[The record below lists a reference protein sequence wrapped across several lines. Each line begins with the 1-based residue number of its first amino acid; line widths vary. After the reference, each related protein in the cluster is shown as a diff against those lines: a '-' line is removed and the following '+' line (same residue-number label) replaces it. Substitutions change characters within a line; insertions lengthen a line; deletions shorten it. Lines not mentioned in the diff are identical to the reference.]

1 MTIRLPLAA
10 ALLACAMPAFAATH
24 NVAPGEDAQKA
35 LQEALILAEPGD
47 EIVLAAG
54 RYTVTDGLSLD
65 VDNVTVRGAGMD
77 GTVLDFT
84 GQQGSGEGLL
94 VTSDNVTLRDFALE
108 NPKGDGIKSKGAD
121 NIVYHRIRVTWTRG
135 PHAENGAYGIYPVES
150 TGVLIDGVKV
160 TGASDA
166 GIYVG
171 QSNGIT
177 VRNSIAEAN
186 VAGIEIENSRNALVE
201 HNVATRNTG
210 GILVFDLP
218 ALPVMGGGN
227 VIVANNLV
235 VANDT
240 PNFAPPGNIVASVRR
255 GTGILIM
262 ANDKVLIENNILSRN
277 PTAPIMVIAY
287 TQSFDDERY
296 NPLPRDV
303 VIGENLY
310 APIGPKAR
318 NLSREWLG
326 KMVASA
332 HLDAVPDGSDQLPI
346 WELRQSAD
354 LADAARGY
362 LDVNC
367 AHCHQP
373 DATASNSG
381 LDLRWEQKSPDAI
394 GIGKRP
400 VAAGRGAG
408 GHMFDIVPGSPDTS
422 ILTYRMASAEPGV
435 AMPELGKST
444 VDDDGLDIVRR
455 WIAQMRP

>member
-1 MTIRLPLAA
+1 MTIRLTFAA
-10 ALLACAMPAFAATH
+10 ALLATAAPALAATH
-24 NVAPGEDAQKA
+24 EVAPGEGAQEA

-54 RYTVTDGLSLD
+54 RYVLTDGLSLD
-65 VDNVTVRGAGMD
+65 VDGVTVRGAGMD

-84 GQQGSGEGLL
+84 TQAGSGEGLL

-135 PHAENGAYGIYPVES
+135 PHPENGAYGIYPVES
-150 TGVLIDGVKV
+150 DGILVDGAKV

-171 QSNGIT
+171 QSNHIT

-240 PNFAPPGNIVASVRR
+240 PNFAPPGNIVAGVRR
-255 GTGILIM
+255 GTGILVM
-262 ANDKVLIENNILSRN
+262 ANDKVLIENNILSQN
-277 PTAPIMVIAY
+277 PTAPVMVIAY

-303 VIGENLY
+303 VVGENLY
-310 APIGPKAR
+310 DGGGYDPQ
-318 NLSREWLG
+318 
-326 KMVASA
+326 
-332 HLDAVPDGSDQLPI
+332 LDAADMLLAAFGGELPPVLWDGLGSL
-346 WELRQSAD
+346 SAVEGTSGWS
-354 LADAARGY
+354 LNLTEQGKGLDAA
-362 LDVNC
+362 
-367 AHCHQP
+367 QP
-373 DATASNSG
+373 GPLAASPPAGEFDRS
-381 LDLRWEQKSPDAI
+381 
-394 GIGKRP
+394 GIGAP
-400 VAAGRGAG
+400 AALEERLG
-408 GHMFDIVPGSPDTS
+408 G
-422 ILTYRMASAEPGV
+422 
-435 AMPELGKST
+435 
-444 VDDDGLDIVRR
+444 
-455 WIAQMRP
+455 